1 MTDDDIRNI
10 MYNHANAFTS
20 GIIFSD
26 QGILDFAHE
35 LLGTVPLEPEPE
47 PEDDDPRASYKH
59 LMDIAEDSIARF
71 MGR

>member
-1 MTDDDIRNI
+1 M
-10 MYNHANAFTS
+10 
-20 GIIFSD
+20 FSD

-35 LLGTVPLEPEPE
+35 LLGTVPPE